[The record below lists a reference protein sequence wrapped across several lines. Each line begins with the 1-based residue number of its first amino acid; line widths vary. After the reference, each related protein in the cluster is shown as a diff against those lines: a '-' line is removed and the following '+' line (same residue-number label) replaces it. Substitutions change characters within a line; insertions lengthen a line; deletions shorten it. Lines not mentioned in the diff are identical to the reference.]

1 MKHYTRTRPRGDNY
15 SHSLAITRPETAS
28 EVTHWP
34 GPAWPGPHWQSAAT
48 YTRAIYYNQHEG
60 STATNTGT
68 AYSATPSLAAAQ
80 SGTEHLPNINP
91 ARLHC
96 SSGGGRAQ
104 PATLT
109 VRHSASTEHRHS
121 AATEHQP
128 GPTPLLLWRRQS
140 AACYSHS
147 PAQRVYRT
155 PAQRGH
161 RTSARPDST
170 ASLAAETRPSRK
182 RDHQFSSLA
191 GALQTDRLHE
201 DTYIHYTD
209 TLTHLGRRFTRFRS
223 QTNPAN
229 SSGDEST
236 VTCVQE
242 LALEITRSLASEF
255 IMLPN
260 AN

>member
-96 SSGGGRAQ
+96 SFGGGSRAQ

-128 GPTPLLLWRRQS
+128 GPTPLPLWRR
-140 AACYSHS
+140 
-147 PAQRVYRT
+147 R
-155 PAQRGH
+155 RGH
-161 RTSARPDST
+161 LGNATTS
-170 ASLAAETRPSRK
+170 SRHWQVPCRQIDCMK
-182 RDHQFSSLA
+182 IL
-191 GALQTDRLHE
+191 
-201 DTYIHYTD
+201 TYININRHDRHAHTFSVLD
-209 TLTHLGRRFTRFRS
+209 RHAHTFRATFHTIPLS
-223 QTNPAN
+223 DK
-229 SSGDEST
+229 S
-236 VTCVQE
+236 
-242 LALEITRSLASEF
+242 SEF
-255 IMLPN
+255 IRRRIHGHLRSRVSARDYPL
-260 AN
+260 ARKRIHHVA

>member
-1 MKHYTRTRPRGDNY
+1 MARATLAKRGNLHQGNILQPTRGQHGHQHWHSIFSY
-15 SHSLAITRPETAS
+15 S
-28 EVTHWP
+28 
-34 GPAWPGPHWQSAAT
+34 Q
-48 YTRAIYYNQHEG
+48 
-60 STATNTGT
+60 
-68 AYSATPSLAAAQ
+68 
-80 SGTEHLPNINP
+80 
-91 ARLHC
+91 
-96 SSGGGRAQ
+96 SGGG
-104 PATLT
+104 T
-109 VRHSASTEHRHS
+109 VRHRAS
-121 AATEHQP
+121 TEHQP
-128 GPTPLLLWRRQS
+128 GPTPLLLWRRQQS

-242 LALEITRSLASEF
+242 LALEITRSLASGF